1 MWQKKSDYI
10 SMKVIIVEDEVPA
23 AEKLERYLQKYDA
36 SIQVA
41 ARFDTVSNTVAWLK
55 ENQDTIDLIFMDIQL
70 IDGLSFQIFQQVEVR
85 KPVIFTTAFN
95 EFALDAFKVNSI
107 DYLLKPLTFTDLSA
121 SLKKLETLRQ
131 QLQWNKD
138 QTERVQLAIS
148 SLKTKEYKNR
158 FMVKLGEHIRSITA
172 DQISL
177 FYADGRDVY
186 LVTTQNRKFII
197 DYTLESL
204 EDILDPSVFFR
215 LNRTFILNINAIKD
229 VLVYSNSRLKI
240 ALQQEFDKE
249 IIVSREKVG
258 EFKEWFDG
266 ARQTS

>member
-1 MWQKKSDYI
+1 
-10 SMKVIIVEDEVPA
+10 MKVLIIEDEVPA
-23 AEKLERYLQKYDA
+23 AEKLERYLLKYDQ
-36 SIQVA
+36 SIQVIA
-41 ARFDTVSNTVAWLK
+41 IIDKVTGAVDWLR
-55 ENQDTIDLIFMDIQL
+55 ENQNEVDLIFMDIQL
-70 IDGLSFQIFQQVEVR
+70 IDGLSFQIFQKINVL

-107 DYLLKPLTFTDLSA
+107 DYLLKPITFTDLST
-121 SLKKLETLRQ
+121 SLKKLQNLRE
-131 QLQWNKD
+131 QLHSGKD
-138 QTERVQLAIS
+138 QSERIQHAFS
-148 SLKTKEYKNR
+148 NLKTKEYKNR
-158 FMVKLGEHIRSITA
+158 FMVKLGDHIRSITT

-186 LVTTQNRKFII
+186 LVTNQNRKFII

-204 EDILDPSVFFR
+204 ETIVDPKIFFR

-240 ALQQEFDKE
+240 TLTQEFDKE

-258 EFKEWFDG
+258 DFKEWFDG
-266 ARQTS
+266 TMSNKQ

>member
-1 MWQKKSDYI
+1 
-10 SMKVIIVEDEVPA
+10 MKVIIVEDEVPA

-36 SIQVA
+36 SITVT
-41 ARFDTVSNTVAWLK
+41 ARFDSVVNTVSWLK
-55 ENQDTIDLIFMDIQL
+55 ANQESIDLIFMDIQL
-70 IDGLSFQIFQQVEVR
+70 IDGLSFQIFQQVQVR

-107 DYLLKPLTFTDLSA
+107 DYLLKPITFTDLSS
-121 SLKKLETLRQ
+121 SLKKLENLRQ
-131 QLQWNKD
+131 QFQDNND
-138 QTERVQLAIS
+138 QQEKIQNAFSVM
-148 SLKTKEYKNR
+148 KTKEYKNR
-158 FMVKLGEHIRSITA
+158 FMVKLGEHIRSITT
-172 DQISL
+172 DQIGL

-204 EDILDPSVFFR
+204 EDILEPGLFFR
-215 LNRTFILNINAIKD
+215 LNRTFIVNINAIKD

-240 ALQQEFDKE
+240 TLSQEFDKE

-266 ARQTS
+266 ARKTQ

>member
-1 MWQKKSDYI
+1 MN
-10 SMKVIIVEDEVPA
+10 VIIVEDEVPA
-23 AEKLERYLQKYDA
+23 AEKLERYLQKYDT
-36 SIQVA
+36 SIQVV
-41 ARFDTVSNTVAWLK
+41 ARFDSVAATVAWLK
-55 ENQDTIDLIFMDIQL
+55 DHQDSIDLIFMDIQL
-70 IDGLSFQIFQQVEVR
+70 IDGLSFQIFQQVQVK

-107 DYLLKPLTFTDLSA
+107 DYLLKPITYTDLSS
-121 SLKKLETLRQ
+121 SLKKLENFRQ
-131 QLQWNKD
+131 QFQWNSEQNEK
-138 QTERVQLAIS
+138 VQQVFT
-148 SLKTKEYKNR
+148 SLNTKEYKNR

-186 LVTTQNRKFII
+186 LVTGQPRKFII

-204 EDILDPSVFFR
+204 EDILDPAVFFR
-215 LNRTFILNINAIKD
+215 LNRTFILNINSIKD

-240 ALQQEFDKE
+240 TLNQEFDKE

-266 ARQTS
+266 ARRIQN

>member
-1 MWQKKSDYI
+1 
-10 SMKVIIVEDEVPA
+10 MKVVIVEDEVPA

-36 SIQVA
+36 SIKVV
-41 ARFDTVSNTVAWLK
+41 ARFDSVSTTVAWMNV
-55 ENQDTIDLIFMDIQL
+55 NQESIDLIFMDIQL
-70 IDGLSFQIFQQVEVR
+70 IDGLSFQIFEQVQIR

-107 DYLLKPLTFTDLSA
+107 DYLLKPITFTDLSG
-121 SLKKLETLRQ
+121 SLKKFETLKQ
-131 QLQWNKD
+131 QFQINPN
-138 QTERVQLAIS
+138 QTENVQQAFTAM
-148 SLKTKEYKNR
+148 KTREYKTR
-158 FMVKLGEHIRSITA
+158 FMVKLGEHIRSITV

-197 DYTLESL
+197 DYTLEAL
-204 EDILDPSVFFR
+204 EDILSPSLLFR

-240 ALQQEFDKE
+240 TLHQEFDKE

-266 ARQTS
+266 TRAS

>member
-1 MWQKKSDYI
+1 
-10 SMKVIIVEDEVPA
+10 MKVIIVEDEVPA

-36 SIQVA
+36 TIQVV
-41 ARFDTVSNTVAWLK
+41 ARFDSVSTTVSWLK
-55 ENQDTIDLIFMDIQL
+55 ENQDSIDLIFMDIQL
-70 IDGLSFQIFQQVEVR
+70 IDGLSFQIFQQVQVKR
-85 KPVIFTTAFN
+85 PVIFTTAFN

-107 DYLLKPLTFTDLSA
+107 DYLLKPITFTDLS
-121 SLKKLETLRQ
+121 SGLKKFETLRQ
-131 QLQWNKD
+131 QFQLNGD
-138 QTERVQLAIS
+138 QTEKVQQAFS
-148 SLKTKEYKNR
+148 TLKTREYKNR
-158 FMVKLGEHIRSITA
+158 FMVKLGEHIRSITT
-172 DQISL
+172 DQLSL

-197 DYTLESL
+197 DYTLEAL
-204 EDILDPSVFFR
+204 EDILDPKLFFR

-240 ALQQEFDKE
+240 TLTQEFDKE

-266 ARQTS
+266 ARKA

>member
-1 MWQKKSDYI
+1 MN
-10 SMKVIIVEDEVPA
+10 VIIVEDEVPA
-23 AEKLERYLQKYDA
+23 AEKLERYLQKYDP
-36 SIQVA
+36 SIQIA
-41 ARFDTVSNTVAWLK
+41 ARFDSVASTVHWLK
-55 ENQDTIDLIFMDIQL
+55 DNQGTIDLIFMDIQL
-70 IDGLSFQIFQQVEVR
+70 IDGLSFQIFQQVEVQ

-107 DYLLKPLTFTDLSA
+107 DYLLKPITFTDLSA

-131 QLQWNKD
+131 QFHWNKE
-138 QTERVQLAIS
+138 QTEKVQQALSGIKS
-148 SLKTKEYKNR
+148 KEYKNR

-204 EDILDPSVFFR
+204 EGILDPALFYR

-240 ALQQEFDKE
+240 TLSQDFDKE

-266 ARQTS
+266 TR

>member
-1 MWQKKSDYI
+1 MKLESN

-23 AEKLERYLQKYDA
+23 AEKLERYLQKYDPA
-36 SIQVA
+36 IQVV
-41 ARFDTVSNTVAWLK
+41 ARFDSVTNTAVWLQK
-55 ENQDTIDLIFMDIQL
+55 SQDTIDLIFMDIQL
-70 IDGLSFQIFQQVEVR
+70 TDGLSFQIFRQVQVR

-107 DYLLKPLTFTDLSA
+107 DYLLKPITFTDLSA
-121 SLKKLETLRQ
+121 SLKKLESLRQ
-131 QLQWNKD
+131 QLHWNKD
-138 QTERVQLAIS
+138 ITERIQQTFS
-148 SLKTKEYKNR
+148 NLKNKEYKNR
-158 FMVKLGEHIRSITA
+158 FMVKLGEHIRSITT
-172 DQISL
+172 DQISV

-204 EDILDPSVFFR
+204 ENILDPATFFR

-229 VLVYSNSRLKI
+229 VLVYSNSRLRI
-240 ALQQEFDKE
+240 ALHQEFDKE

-266 ARQTS
+266 RRDN